1 MHMTRLVLAA
11 VMACLPAVCAAA
23 GTEKGDKPADEPGF
37 ASLFNG
43 KNLDGWHVMN
53 NGKFSVKEGDGVI
66 FLNKGGGWLRTE
78 KEYKDF
84 ELRLD
89 FRFLNK
95 GADSGIFIRAS
106 KEGGNWP
113 STNYQVQTMDNN
125 SIGQVFIAGKLPKL
139 TQKRDMDKL
148 KEVMKKTGEWQSYVI
163 TARGGNAEIKMNG
176 AVINRVEGLVDQ
188 AGYVGLQ
195 GEGGQLEFKNIR
207 IKELNPKG

>member
-1 MHMTRLVLAA
+1 MHMTRLLLAA
-11 VMACLPAVCAAA
+11 AMACLPAVWAAA
-23 GTEKGDKPADEPGF
+23 GTEKGEKPADEPGF
-37 ASLFNG
+37 TSLFNG

-53 NGKFSVKEGDGVI
+53 NGKFSVKPDEGVI
-66 FLNKGGGWLRTE
+66 FLNKGSGWLRTE

-113 STNYQVQTMDNN
+113 STNYQIQTMDNN

-163 TARGGNAEIKMNG
+163 IARGGSAEIKLNG
-176 AVINRVEGLVDQ
+176 AVINRVEGLVDR